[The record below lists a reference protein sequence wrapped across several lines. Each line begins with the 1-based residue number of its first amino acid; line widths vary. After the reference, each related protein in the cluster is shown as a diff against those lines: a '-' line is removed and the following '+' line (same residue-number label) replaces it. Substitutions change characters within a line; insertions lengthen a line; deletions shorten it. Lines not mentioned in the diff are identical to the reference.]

1 MFLYI
6 LEKIA
11 TKDLLIY
18 ELAYPNLNK
27 KRKRKEK
34 KKKNQKQEKKRAID
48 RIPSYR
54 SESNLYDFE
63 DYRNPIA
70 CVYIL
75 YDIFFFF
82 FVFFEL
88 IVFVMCPPCC
98 AHRRI
103 HSPREGGRT

>member
-34 KKKNQKQEKKRAID
+34 KKKKKTKNKKRNA
-48 RIPSYR
+48 PSIVSPLTVLNQTYMILKIIEILLR
-54 SESNLYDFE
+54 
-63 DYRNPIA
+63 
-70 CVYIL
+70 VYI
-75 YDIFFFF
+75 YCMTYFFFF
-82 FVFFEL
+82 LFFL
-88 IVFVMCPPCC
+88 N
-98 AHRRI
+98 
-103 HSPREGGRT
+103 

>member
-63 DYRNPIA
+63 DYRN
-70 CVYIL
+70 CVCIYI
-75 YDIFFFF
+75 
-82 FVFFEL
+82 V
-88 IVFVMCPPCC
+88 
-98 AHRRI
+98 
-103 HSPREGGRT
+103 

>member
-34 KKKNQKQEKKRAID
+34 KKKKTKNKKRNA
-48 RIPSYR
+48 PSIVSPLTVLNQTYMILKII
-54 SESNLYDFE
+54 E
-63 DYRNPIA
+63 IA

-82 FVFFEL
+82 LFFL
-88 IVFVMCPPCC
+88 N
-98 AHRRI
+98 
-103 HSPREGGRT
+103 

>member
-34 KKKNQKQEKKRAID
+34 KKKKPKTRKETRH
-48 RIPSYR
+48 RSYP
-54 SESNLYDFE
+54 LLPF
-63 DYRNPIA
+63 
-70 CVYIL
+70 
-75 YDIFFFF
+75 
-82 FVFFEL
+82 
-88 IVFVMCPPCC
+88 
-98 AHRRI
+98 
-103 HSPREGGRT
+103 

>member
-34 KKKNQKQEKKRAID
+34 KKKKKTKNKKRNA
-48 RIPSYR
+48 PSIVSPLTVLNQTYMILKIIEILLR
-54 SESNLYDFE
+54 
-63 DYRNPIA
+63 
-70 CVYIL
+70 VYI
-75 YDIFFFF
+75 YCMTYFFFF
-82 FVFFEL
+82 CFF
-88 IVFVMCPPCC
+88 
-98 AHRRI
+98 
-103 HSPREGGRT
+103 